1 MNYLMRLLFVALGL
15 LFLGTNSLKAGTYRI
30 MGNNLPPFG
39 LVNKSELNGFSRDL
53 LNEVLQETSVADM
66 ELDFVG
72 ATFSRVYNELQ
83 HAPKRI
89 GLHIART
96 AQRENMFKWVG
107 PYYTIEMGLI
117 GKKER
122 PVKVESLEA
131 MPDEY
136 FIGAVKNTV
145 PHQML
150 MKARM
155 DKSNIIA
162 VPVGDQIMRMLDV
175 DRLDL
180 IAHIFDVSK
189 YMMREHKIDPNK
201 YEIKYSLSKADLY
214 FAFSKDTS
222 DSLIQSIQTKLDAY
236 KDSSEFQKLKER
248 YYLD

>member
-1 MNYLMRLLFVALGL
+1 MNYLKRILCVALW
-15 LFLGTNSLKAGTYRI
+15 LGFVGVNNLKAETYRV

-39 LVNKSELNGFSRDL
+39 LVNKNELNGFSRDL
-53 LNEVLQETSVADM
+53 LTEMLELEI

-83 HAPKRI
+83 HAPKRV

-117 GKKER
+117 GKKDR
-122 PVKVESLEA
+122 PIKIESLEQI
-131 MPDEY
+131 PDNY
-136 FIGAVKNTV
+136 FLGAVKNTV
-145 PHQML
+145 PHQIL
-150 MKARM
+150 MNARM

-175 DRLDL
+175 DRFDL
-180 IAHIFDVSK
+180 IAHVFDVSK
-189 YMMREHKIDPNK
+189 YMMREHQIDPNK

-214 FAFSKDTS
+214 FAFSKDTP
-222 DSLIQSIQTKLDAY
+222 DGLIQSLQTKLDGYMAT
-236 KDSSEFQKLKER
+236 SEFQKLKER
-248 YYLD
+248 YYLN